1 MARRSLFTKERRSLF
16 SSIQDE
22 LPIVDQIEATLGD
35 EESVK
40 NILICQD
47 CGYELKS
54 LGTTDMAICPNC
66 GGHRFNNLKK
76 IESHQVGDFKE
87 EDKTFSIKKRRSLF
101 SSLTEDSVISELNN
115 FTCSDC
121 GYEFQDRANTE
132 SGTRCPNCG
141 GGRVVKSDP
150 CSCEGEEE
158 EKEFSKID
166 EFLREY
172 SGQTVETS
180 VVEKIF
186 SERGIEED
194 VLNSG
199 YATELEDGRICFSEN
214 SDAIRKMFSNLV
226 ISITKELDLPD
237 PVQNTKE
244 DLISRLIQNGNIP
257 SKGIM
262 VIKKV
267 HGLIPSTEE
276 CCKEEYR
283 DNYIK
288 DSGIVGDLGIEFGR
302 NSELPIKDFVNYI
315 DTRYNDA
322 PENLID
328 QLVNSGSIRIS
339 GAKVNI
345 L

>member
-1 MARRSLFTKERRSLF
+1 MARRSIFLKERRSLF
-16 SSIQDE
+16 SS
-22 LPIVDQIEATLGD
+22 LPAEPVDQIEATPEQQ
-35 EESVK
+35 EEVK
-40 NILICQD
+40 NTLICQD
-47 CGYELKS
+47 CGYELQS
-54 LGTTDMAICPNC
+54 LGTTTMVVCPNC

-76 IESHQVGDFKE
+76 METHQIGDFKE
-87 EDKTFSIKKRRSLF
+87 EGKTFSIKRRRSLF
-101 SSLTEDSVISELNN
+101 SSLTEDSKMPEPSTFV
-115 FTCSDC
+115 CQDC
-121 GYEFQDRANTE
+121 DYEFQDQANME
-132 SGTRCPNCG
+132 SGTHCPNCG
-141 GGRVVKSDP
+141 GGRVKKSYP
-150 CSCEGEEE
+150 CSCEGE

-180 VVEKIF
+180 EVEKIF

-194 VLNSG
+194 IFNSG
-199 YATELEDGRICFSEN
+199 YVTETEDGQICFSEN
-214 SDAIRKMFSNLV
+214 SDAIRKLFSKLV

-244 DLISRLIQNGNIP
+244 DLINRLVHGGNIP
-257 SKGIM
+257 QKGIM

-267 HGLIPSTEE
+267 HGMVPEMLESEKKSE
-276 CCKEEYR
+276 RE

-288 DSGIVGDLGIEFGR
+288 DSGIKSDLGIEFGR
-302 NSELPIKDFVNYI
+302 PSELPLKDFMNYL
-315 DTRYNDA
+315 DTRYSDA
-322 PENLID
+322 PENIID

>member
-1 MARRSLFTKERRSLF
+1 MARRNLFLKERRSLF
-16 SSIQDE
+16 SS
-22 LPIVDQIEATLGD
+22 LPVEPVDQIEAAPEQQ
-35 EESVK
+35 EEVK

-47 CGYELKS
+47 CGYEMAS
-54 LGTTDMAICPNC
+54 LGTTTAVVCPNC

-76 IESHQVGDFKE
+76 IETHQVGDFKE
-87 EDKTFSIKKRRSLF
+87 EDKTFSNIKKRRSLF
-101 SSLTEDSVISELNN
+101 SSLTEDSKIPEPSTFV
-115 FTCSDC
+115 CSDC
-121 GYEFQDRANTE
+121 DYVFQNQASIE

-150 CSCEGEEE
+150 CSCERGE

-180 VVEKIF
+180 EVEKIF
-186 SERGIEED
+186 SERGINED
-194 VLNSG
+194 IFNSG
-199 YATELEDGRICFSEN
+199 YATETEDGQICFSEN
-214 SDAIRKMFSNLV
+214 SDAIRKLFSKLV

-244 DLISRLIQNGNIP
+244 DLINRLIQGGNVP
-257 SKGIM
+257 QRGIM
-262 VIKKV
+262 IIKKV
-267 HGLIPSTEE
+267 HGMAPEMESEKKSE
-276 CCKEEYR
+276 RE

-288 DSGIVGDLGIEFGR
+288 DSGIKNDLGVEFGR
-302 NSELPIKDFVNYI
+302 SSELSLKDFMNYI
-315 DTRYNDA
+315 DTRYSDA
-322 PENLID
+322 PENIID
-328 QLVNSGSIRIS
+328 QLVNSGSIKIS

>member
-1 MARRSLFTKERRSLF
+1 MARRNLFLKERRSLF
-16 SSIQDE
+16 SS
-22 LPIVDQIEATLGD
+22 LPVEPVDQIEATPEQQ
-35 EESVK
+35 EEVK

-47 CGYELKS
+47 CGYELRS
-54 LGTTDMAICPNC
+54 LGTTTMAVCPNC

-76 IESHQVGDFKE
+76 IETHQIGDFKE

-101 SSLTEDSVISELNN
+101 SSLTEDSKIPEPSN
-115 FTCSDC
+115 FVCNDC
-121 GYEFQDRANTE
+121 GHEFQDQASIE

-150 CSCEGEEE
+150 CSCECGE

-180 VVEKIF
+180 EVERIF
-186 SERGIEED
+186 SERGIEENIYD
-194 VLNSG
+194 SG
-199 YATELEDGRICFSEN
+199 YATETEDGQICFSEN
-214 SDAIRKMFSNLV
+214 SDAIRKMFSKLV

-244 DLISRLIQNGNIP
+244 DLINRLVQGGNIP
-257 SKGIM
+257 QKGIM

-267 HGLIPSTEE
+267 HGMIPGNMEYE
-276 CCKEEYR
+276 NRKEER
-283 DNYIK
+283 EDNYIK
-288 DSGIVGDLGIEFGR
+288 DSGILGDLRVEFGR
-302 NSELPIKDFVNYI
+302 SSELPLKDFMGYI
-315 DTRYNDA
+315 DSHYSDA
-322 PENLID
+322 PENIID

>member
-1 MARRSLFTKERRSLF
+1 MARRNLFLKERRSLF
-16 SSIQDE
+16 SS
-22 LPIVDQIEATLGD
+22 LPVEPVDQIEATPEQQ
-35 EESVK
+35 EEVK

-47 CGYELKS
+47 CGYELQS
-54 LGTTDMAICPNC
+54 LGTTTMVVCPNC

-76 IESHQVGDFKE
+76 METHQVGDFKE
-87 EDKTFSIKKRRSLF
+87 EGKTFSIKRRRSLF
-101 SSLTEDSVISELNN
+101 SSLTEDSRIPEPSN
-115 FTCSDC
+115 FICQDC
-121 GYEFQDRANTE
+121 GHEFQDQASIE
-132 SGTRCPNCG
+132 SGTHCPNCG

-150 CSCEGEEE
+150 CSCECGE

-180 VVEKIF
+180 EIEKIF

-194 VLNSG
+194 IFNSG
-199 YATELEDGRICFSEN
+199 YATETENGQICFSEN
-214 SDAIRKMFSNLV
+214 SDAIRKLFSKLV

-244 DLISRLIQNGNIP
+244 DLINRLVQSGNIP
-257 SKGIM
+257 QKGIM

-267 HGLIPSTEE
+267 HGMIPNLENTT
-276 CCKEEYR
+276 KEIER
-283 DNYIK
+283 EDNYIK
-288 DSGIVGDLGIEFGR
+288 DSGIKSDLGIEFGR
-302 NSELPIKDFVNYI
+302 PSELPLKDFMNYL
-315 DTRYNDA
+315 DTRYSDA
-322 PENLID
+322 PENIID
-328 QLVNSGSIRIS
+328 QLINSGSIKID

>member
-1 MARRSLFTKERRSLF
+1 MARRSLFFKERRSLF
-16 SSIQDE
+16 SS
-22 LPIVDQIEATLGD
+22 LPSDPVDQIEATPEQQ
-35 EESVK
+35 EEVK
-40 NILICQD
+40 NTLICQD
-47 CGYELKS
+47 CGYALQS
-54 LGTTDMAICPNC
+54 LGTTTMVVCPNC

-76 IESHQVGDFKE
+76 METHQIGDFKE
-87 EDKTFSIKKRRSLF
+87 GKTFSIKRRRSLF
-101 SSLTEDSVISELNN
+101 SSLTEDSRMPEPSTFI
-115 FTCSDC
+115 CQDC
-121 GYEFQDRANTE
+121 DYEFQDQANIE

-141 GGRVVKSDP
+141 GGRVKKSDP
-150 CSCEGEEE
+150 CSCKGE

-186 SERGIEED
+186 SECGINED
-194 VLNSG
+194 ILNSG
-199 YATELEDGRICFSEN
+199 YATETENGQICFSEN
-214 SDAIRKMFSNLV
+214 SDAIRKMFSKLV

-244 DLISRLIQNGNIP
+244 DLINRLVQSGNIP
-257 SKGIM
+257 QKGIM

-267 HGLIPSTEE
+267 HGMIPSDEI
-276 CCKEEYR
+276 CSCKEER
-283 DNYIK
+283 EDNYIK
-288 DSGIVGDLGIEFGR
+288 DSGIKNDLRVEFGR
-302 NSELPIKDFVNYI
+302 SSELPLRDFMGYL
-315 DTRYNDA
+315 DTRYSDA
-322 PENLID
+322 PENIID

>member
-1 MARRSLFTKERRSLF
+1 MARRSLFFKERRSLF
-16 SSIQDE
+16 SSP
-22 LPIVDQIEATLGD
+22 LPVVDQIEASPEQI
-35 EESVK
+35 EEVK
-40 NILICQD
+40 NTLICQD
-47 CGYELKS
+47 CGYELQS
-54 LGTTDMAICPNC
+54 LGTTTMVVCPNC

-76 IESHQVGDFKE
+76 METHQVGDFKE
-87 EDKTFSIKKRRSLF
+87 EGKTFSIKRRRSLF
-101 SSLTEDSVISELNN
+101 SSLTEDSRIPEPSN
-115 FTCSDC
+115 FTCQDC
-121 GYEFQDRANTE
+121 GHEFQDQASIE

-150 CSCEGEEE
+150 CSCERGE

-186 SERGIEED
+186 SERGIDED
-194 VLNSG
+194 ILNSG
-199 YATELEDGRICFSEN
+199 YATETENGQICFSEN
-214 SDAIRKMFSNLV
+214 SDAIRKMFSKLV

-237 PVQNTKE
+237 PEQNTKE
-244 DLISRLIQNGNIP
+244 DLINRLMHNGNIP
-257 SKGIM
+257 EKGIM

-267 HGLIPSTEE
+267 HGMIPCME
-276 CCKEEYR
+276 CERPLSRE

-288 DSGIVGDLGIEFGR
+288 DSGIKNDLSLEFGR
-302 NSELPIKDFVNYI
+302 SSELPIKDFMNYI
-315 DTRYNDA
+315 DTHYSDA
-322 PENLID
+322 PGNIID
-328 QLVNSGSIRIS
+328 QLVNSGSIKIS

>member
-1 MARRSLFTKERRSLF
+1 MARISLFEKKRRSLF
-16 SSIQDE
+16 STTT
-22 LPIVDQIEATLGD
+22 DQIITENP
-35 EESVK
+35 EETR

-47 CGYELKS
+47 CGCEINEI
-54 LGTTDMAICPNC
+54 GTTTMVVCPNC

-76 IESHQVGDFKE
+76 IKSHQIGDFVE
-87 EDKTFSIKKRRSLF
+87 EKKTFSIKKRRSLF
-101 SSLTEDSVISELNN
+101 SSLTGMSVESEPNN
-115 FTCSDC
+115 FICSDC
-121 GYEFQDRANTE
+121 GYEFQDLANTA

-150 CSCEGEEE
+150 CSCKGEE

-180 VVEKIF
+180 EVEKIF
-186 SERGIEED
+186 SERGIVED
-194 VLNSG
+194 IYNSG
-199 YATELEDGRICFSEN
+199 YVTETENGRVCFSEN
-214 SDAIRKMFSNLV
+214 SDAIRKMFSKLV

-244 DLISRLIQNGNIP
+244 DLINRLIHNGNIP
-257 SKGIM
+257 QKGIM

-267 HGLIPSTEE
+267 HGMIPDEE
-276 CCKEEYR
+276 LNAKIGRE

-288 DSGIVGDLGIEFGR
+288 DSGIVNDLGIEYGR
-302 NSELPIKDFVNYI
+302 NKEVPLKDFMEHINTQYS
-315 DTRYNDA
+315 DA
-322 PENLID
+322 PEDILD
-328 QLVNSGSIRIS
+328 RLVNSGSVRIS

>member
-1 MARRSLFTKERRSLF
+1 MARRNLFLKERRSLF
-16 SSIQDE
+16 SSP
-22 LPIVDQIEATLGD
+22 LPTESVDQIEASIEQQ
-35 EESVK
+35 EEVK

-47 CGYELKS
+47 CGYELHS
-54 LGTTDMAICPNC
+54 LGTTTMVVCPNC

-76 IESHQVGDFKE
+76 IATHQVGDFKE
-87 EDKTFSIKKRRSLF
+87 EDKAFSIKRRLLF
-101 SSLTEDSVISELNN
+101 SSLTEDSKIKAPSM
-115 FTCSDC
+115 FTCEDC
-121 GYEFQDRANTE
+121 GHSFVDRAEME
-132 SGTRCPNCG
+132 SGTHCPSCG
-141 GGRVVKSDP
+141 GGRVKKSYP
-150 CSCEGEEE
+150 CSCEGKA
-158 EKEFSKID
+158 KEFSKID

-172 SGQTVETS
+172 SGRTVETS

-199 YATELEDGRICFSEN
+199 YATETEDGQICFSEN
-214 SDAIRKMFSNLV
+214 SDAIRKMFSKLV

-244 DLISRLIQNGNIP
+244 DLINRLVQGGNIP
-257 SKGIM
+257 QKGIM
-262 VIKKV
+262 IIKKV
-267 HGLIPSTEE
+267 HGICPSEDCPKCNDQE
-276 CCKEEYR
+276 

-288 DSGIVGDLGIEFGR
+288 DSGIKNDLGIELGR
-302 NSELPIKDFVNYI
+302 SELPLRDFINHLN
-315 DTRYNDA
+315 TRYSDA
-322 PENLID
+322 PENIID

>member
-1 MARRSLFTKERRSLF
+1 MARRSIFLKERRSLF
-16 SSIQDE
+16 SS
-22 LPIVDQIEATLGD
+22 LPAEPVDQIEATPEQQ
-35 EESVK
+35 EEVK
-40 NILICQD
+40 NTLICQD
-47 CGYELKS
+47 CGYELQS
-54 LGTTDMAICPNC
+54 LGTTTMVVCPNC

-76 IESHQVGDFKE
+76 METHQIGDFKE
-87 EDKTFSIKKRRSLF
+87 EGKTFSIKRRRSLF
-101 SSLTEDSVISELNN
+101 SSLTEDSKMPEPSTFV
-115 FTCSDC
+115 CQDC
-121 GYEFQDRANTE
+121 DYEFQDQANME
-132 SGTRCPNCG
+132 SGTHCPNCG
-141 GGRVVKSDP
+141 GGRVKKSYP
-150 CSCEGEEE
+150 CSCEGE

-180 VVEKIF
+180 VVEKVF
-186 SERGIEED
+186 SERGINED

-199 YATELEDGRICFSEN
+199 YATETEDGQICFSEN
-214 SDAIRKMFSNLV
+214 SDAIRKMFSKLV

-244 DLISRLIQNGNIP
+244 DLINQLVHNGNIP
-257 SKGIM
+257 QKGIM

-267 HGLIPSTEE
+267 HGMVPCGCGDDRKFERE
-276 CCKEEYR
+276 

-288 DSGIVGDLGIEFGR
+288 DSGIKNDLGIEFGR
-302 NSELPIKDFVNYI
+302 PSELPLKDFMNYI
-315 DTRYNDA
+315 DTRYSDA
-322 PENLID
+322 PENIID